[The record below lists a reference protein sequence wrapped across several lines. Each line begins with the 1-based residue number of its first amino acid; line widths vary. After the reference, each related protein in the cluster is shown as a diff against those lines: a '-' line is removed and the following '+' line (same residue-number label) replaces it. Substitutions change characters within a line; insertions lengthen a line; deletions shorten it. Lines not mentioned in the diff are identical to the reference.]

1 MTDLTTDVTTTVD
14 GYLAA
19 WNERDPQR
27 RAELIERV
35 WAPDGQLIDPP
46 MAGEGHDGISVMA
59 EAMHTHYEG
68 HRFERISGVDAH
80 HEHVRFAWQLV
91 GPDGQVALTGLDV
104 ADVAGDGRL
113 ARVVGFFGDV
123 PAR

>member
-46 MAGEGHDGISVMA
+46 MAGERHEGISAMA